1 MEELLI
7 NSIKQ
12 LNWEEFKK
20 PFILDYD
27 KSLFYKY
34 QKYIHD
40 YFRVGGY
47 YSYDGYIMITQLNN
61 DIYEQVETSETYN
74 ILQNIVK
81 NLDQYTNVT
90 YFNPLTQQEDT
101 CKIQDIA
108 IIVSFDDNDFGG
120 YVEDAG
126 QKFCNIINQRLI
138 NYKFDKKWIDKE
150 YITNKLINF
159 TYGFC
164 LLDDITVY
172 DKKLNDIITNTNK
185 SIIEYLMPKIEI
197 TICNK
202 LIYEMYHYSKYPESF
217 KKDRLSSC
225 SIEDCWENGEYMI
238 LYFKNN
244 ELITHIF

>member
-7 NSIKQ
+7 NSIKH

-20 PFILDYD
+20 LFHLDTNSLLFD
-27 KSLFYKY
+27 KCKHYIGDYYK
-34 QKYIHD
+34 I
-40 YFRVGGY
+40 GGY
-47 YSYDGYIMITQLNN
+47 SNDWYKMTEQLTN
-61 DIYEQVETSETYN
+61 DIYKKTETSEMYT
-74 ILQNIVK
+74 ILQTIVR

-120 YVEDAG
+120 HMEDAG
-126 QKFCNIINQRLI
+126 QKFCDIVNLSLI
-138 NYKFDKKWIDKE
+138 SDRFDKKWIDKE
-150 YITNKLINF
+150 YITNKLINL

-164 LLDDITVY
+164 LLDDITFY
-172 DKKLNDIITNTNK
+172 DEKLDDILIKTNK
-185 SIIEYLMPKIEI
+185 SILEYLTPKIEI

-217 KKDRLSSC
+217 RKDRISAC

-238 LYFKNN
+238 LYFKDN